1 MACKRC
7 ERCASVEE
15 MLKSTTKMLALAIRC
30 QIEDTDWMLDI
41 NDKNGRMILKHPR
54 FMYNLSLIVPPPWF
68 SSTSA
73 CLETALLD
81 KESNSLV
88 YDETVGYGDVRQF
101 YDSGEL
107 VEHLNMLIPRE

>member
-1 MACKRC
+1 MAC
-7 ERCASVEE
+7 ERCAFVLEA
-15 MLKSTTKMLALAIRC
+15 LKNTTNMLAFAIRC

-41 NDKNGRMILKHPR
+41 NDKNCRMILKHPK
-54 FMYNLSLIVPPPWF
+54 FMYNLSLIVPTPLF
-68 SSTSA
+68 STRA

-101 YDSGEL
+101 SDTEEL